1 MTITFEQQSD
11 VLIGRMTGRLDSV
24 NANETSEILCSQVNS
39 GAYRIVLD
47 MTNVDYLSSAG
58 IRVLLTLKKMIVKLN
73 GDVKLAGVQPY
84 PLSILKISGFLTI
97 FSIYTTIESALTS
110 FCTEKTEK
118 GTEAVTF
125 DEFQMANAVWRVYPR
140 SQEPTRIRVSGDN
153 RDFLYAR
160 CSRAGI
166 ASTSLSKI
174 KYSLG
179 IGAMGDTVENCYD
192 RIGELMVLN
201 GALIWVPTDG
211 HNVPDFLIPR
221 GEADDVKIH
230 TAFHVM
236 LDDNF
241 NEVVAFEATDKQE
254 GLSLKNLYLELF
266 CLARQRKPDFSGLI
280 GIVMRADVDSIFGA
294 GIKRAPIIENAP
306 ANGESIT
313 HRDNIK
319 DWLNFQIEPEYVNT
333 TALVVGVGLDV
344 RSSLDPATVQ
354 SIFTVDQQVMRT
366 PLTHSHS
373 AIFQF
378 LPSGQHPIQLDAEIK
393 EIIENGEFLGMEHL
407 LDKSTFKKGVIGL
420 CYIREIVREKA
431 ETV

>member
-11 VLIGRMTGRLDSV
+11 VLIGKMTGRLDSV
-24 NANETSEILCSQVNS
+24 SANETSEALSSQVNS

-47 MTNVDYLSSAG
+47 MANVDYLSSAG

-97 FSIYTTIESALTS
+97 FSVYATVESALAS
-110 FCTEKTEK
+110 FSTEKTGKE
-118 GTEAVTF
+118 TEAVSF
-125 DEFQMANAVWRVYPR
+125 DEFQMANAVWHVFPR
-140 SQEPTRIRVSGDN
+140 STEPTRIRVSGDN
-153 RDFLYAR
+153 RDFLFAR

-166 ASTSLSKI
+166 VSTGLSKI

-179 IGAMGDTVENCYD
+179 IGAMGETVENCYD

-201 GALIWVPTDG
+201 GALIWVPTDA

-241 NEVVAFEATDKQE
+241 NEIVAFDATDKQE
-254 GLSLKNLYLELF
+254 GLSLKNLYQELF
-266 CLARQRKPDFSGLI
+266 CLARQRNPEFSGLI
-280 GIVMRADVDSIFGA
+280 GIVMRADVGSIFGA
-294 GIKRAPIIENAP
+294 GIKRAPIVENAP

-319 DWLNFQIEPEYVNT
+319 EWLNFQIEPEYPNT

-344 RSSLDPATVQ
+344 RFSIDPTTIQ
-354 SIFTVDQQVMRT
+354 SIFSLDQQGMRA
-366 PLTHSHS
+366 PVTHSHS

-378 LPSGQHPIQLDAEIK
+378 MPSGQHPIQLEAEIK
-393 EIIENGEFLGMEHL
+393 DIVENGEFLGMEHL

-420 CYIREIVREKA
+420 SYIREIVLEKA
-431 ETV
+431 EKI